1 MKARKGFTLI
11 ELLAVI
17 VILAIIALITV
28 PVVIKIINNAKK
40 GAAEDSAYGVVE
52 SAKLFWASN
61 QANFENNYATVTF
74 TCNDQKVCSVT
85 TPETGLTG
93 NLDISGT
100 KPTSGTITISN
111 GNVTVSGLKFGEYY
125 CSTDTQ
131 NTDKVACGTT
141 APANS

>member
-1 MKARKGFTLI
+1 MKAKKGFTLI

-61 QANFENNYATVTF
+61 QGNFENNNAEVTF
-74 TCNDQKVCSVT
+74 TCSKSGDVKSCT
-85 TPETGLTG
+85 TTSFTDGT
-93 NLDISGT
+93 LDISGT
-100 KPTSGTITISN
+100 KPEAGSVTINN
-111 GNVTVSGLKFGEYY
+111 GEVTVTNLQFGEYY
-125 CSTDTQ
+125 CNTTTDG
-131 NTDKVACGTT
+131 KISCGTSQVT
-141 APANS
+141 GD

>member
-1 MKARKGFTLI
+1 MKAKKGFTLI

-61 QANFENNYATVTF
+61 QGNFENNYATVVF
-74 TCNDQKVCSVT
+74 TCNEQKVCSVT
-85 TPETGLTG
+85 TPATGLEGT
-93 NLDISGT
+93 LDISGT
-100 KPTSGTITISN
+100 KPTGGTITITN
-111 GNVTVSGLKFGEYY
+111 GEVTVAGLVFGEYT
-125 CSTDTQ
+125 CATSDG
-131 NTDKVACGTT
+131 KIAC
-141 APANS
+141 N